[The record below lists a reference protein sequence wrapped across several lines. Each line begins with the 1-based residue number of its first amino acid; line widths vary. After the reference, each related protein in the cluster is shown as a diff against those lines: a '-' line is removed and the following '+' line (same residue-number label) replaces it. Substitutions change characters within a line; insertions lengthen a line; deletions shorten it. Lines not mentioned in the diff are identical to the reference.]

1 MGCYVTVTSHD
12 DLAAFLEIIRH
23 MLQCTHI
30 AYWAVL

>member
-1 MGCYVTVTSHD
+1 MGCYVTVTSH